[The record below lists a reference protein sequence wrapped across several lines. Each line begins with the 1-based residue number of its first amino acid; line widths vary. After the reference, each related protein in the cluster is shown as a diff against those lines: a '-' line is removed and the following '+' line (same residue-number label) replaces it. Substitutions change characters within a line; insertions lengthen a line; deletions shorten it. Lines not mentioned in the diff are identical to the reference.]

1 MSQVPAE
8 VRRHVISSYIEKLF
22 VVVVAIAAFTGL
34 LELGHAT
41 DDQKMQVNR
50 DLLQRLE
57 KTASKMRGD
66 PTAQRTD
73 ALRQLDALA
82 KNFAEDGKSPSVSPA
97 EAAVQIE
104 HLADEAVWDDYQ
116 TDIAGPAT
124 AQTVPTA
131 SKPSNSTASKAGKS
145 GRDSDGLAA
154 AEGRARGRI
163 AAVHALIEAAMPHVQ
178 GEPKSIWK
186 QMADEK
192 SSLHVLYEIVWY
204 SLLIIGVLACSY
216 LLMTVF
222 MALPF
227 TSLDSHWTERLNEI
241 LKTGLPQGARMALTP
256 LAAAALIGGTVIA
269 GASYATVPGGVSRR
283 YVEQVRN
290 EFGGARIELSP
301 ATYNYPQTPNVT
313 VDGIN
318 EGRIVS
324 LVEGAK
330 KDINTQTNSRADAIG
345 HSLTDTR
352 SVVTAA
358 ISKVATAVD
367 NTKNEAQAAHE
378 LADKANGHAESAD
391 THAQSANTHAESADT
406 QAHGIASAI
415 EVKSAAVSVEQE
427 RQDARQSHV
436 LAQTAAADERGFW
449 RRNFGFTMFK
459 VGPGVIDAID
469 ARMASEH
476 CSDAER
482 QQMRDVMKAMADHE
496 DPASRWGFE
505 AALDR
510 HKLAPALKDRYFRTL
525 LHLCELPR

>member
-1 MSQVPAE
+1 
-8 VRRHVISSYIEKLF
+8 
-22 VVVVAIAAFTGL
+22 
-34 LELGHAT
+34 
-41 DDQKMQVNR
+41 
-50 DLLQRLE
+50 
-57 KTASKMRGD
+57 
-66 PTAQRTD
+66 
-73 ALRQLDALA
+73 
-82 KNFAEDGKSPSVSPA
+82 
-97 EAAVQIE
+97 
-104 HLADEAVWDDYQ
+104 
-116 TDIAGPAT
+116 
-124 AQTVPTA
+124 
-131 SKPSNSTASKAGKS
+131 
-145 GRDSDGLAA
+145 
-154 AEGRARGRI
+154 
-163 AAVHALIEAAMPHVQ
+163 
-178 GEPKSIWK
+178 
-186 QMADEK
+186 
-192 SSLHVLYEIVWY
+192 
-204 SLLIIGVLACSY
+204 
-216 LLMTVF
+216 

-241 LKTGLPQGARMALTP
+241 LKSGLPQGTRMALTP

-324 LVEGAK
+324 LVDGARE
-330 KDINTQTNSRADAIG
+330 DINTNTTSRADAIG
-345 HSLTDTR
+345 QSLTETR
-352 SVVTAA
+352 TAVTEA
-358 ISKVATAVD
+358 ISTVATAVND
-367 NTKNEAQAAHE
+367 AKAEATAARQ
-378 LADKANGHAESAD
+378 LAGNASQYASDADSHAKSAETHAQSAETHAQSAD
-391 THAQSANTHAESADT
+391 THAQSADT
-406 QAHGIASAI
+406 RTRAIASAI
-415 EVKSAAVSVEQE
+415 DVKSTSVAHEQE

-436 LAQTAAADERGFW
+436 LAQTAAVDERSFW

-459 VGPGVIDAID
+459 VGPGVIDVID

-510 HKLAPALKDRYFRTL
+510 RKLAPALKDRYFRTL